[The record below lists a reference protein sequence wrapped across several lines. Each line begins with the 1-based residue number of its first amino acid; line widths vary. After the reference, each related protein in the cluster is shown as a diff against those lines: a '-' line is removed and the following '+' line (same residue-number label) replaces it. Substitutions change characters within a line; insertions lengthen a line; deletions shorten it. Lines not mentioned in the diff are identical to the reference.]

1 MNNII
6 TSSEAFQAIHA
17 GKTVLCRHITGEFE
31 ALDQFPATV
40 FAMQNYEFCIK
51 IETMELAGITFT
63 KPLTL
68 DEYQD
73 DQEVFVLSTFAPSI
87 YIVNS
92 KTAALVESINAG
104 FVQRDAEN
112 AKLQLMAL
120 TKSLGREIEGDV
132 SVTRL
137 GAEPK
142 KSKRKNKDA
151 ENKITTID
159 GEVEQ
164 AIAESQDTNQIS
176 EHASEDKCELTI
188 DAIGT
193 CKTIEETENFIS
205 CISETDFSSDQWERI
220 SKAKADKL
228 SELQYQ
234 TDLNEYLAQV
244 EKAQSPAEANSVFG
258 KTTHWT
264 DEQRKPL
271 HAAVSRRLA
280 ELPQPVV
287 KDPPSL
293 LVRIQRAA
301 NLDELAELEIEV
313 STRDAQ
319 IVPALMSEV
328 KKRRAQIDQFN
339 PSFVEDL
346 P

>member
-92 KTAALVESINAG
+92 KTAALVESINSG

-112 AKLQLMAL
+112 AKLQLKAL
-120 TKSLGREIEGDV
+120 SKALGRELNDNV

-137 GAEPK
+137 GNEPK
-142 KSKRKNKDA
+142 KTKRKK
-151 ENKITTID
+151 EPEVKITAIDDEVNETLEKVDQENTGTGITIIEQ
-159 GEVEQ
+159 GPVEIFEYKLGVGQQVEQ
-164 AIAESQDTNQIS
+164 YWDHREILND
-176 EHASEDKCELTI
+176 LI
-188 DAIGT
+188 D
-193 CKTIEETENFIS
+193 
-205 CISETDFSSDQWERI
+205 QV
-220 SKAKADKL
+220 SKAK
-228 SELQYQ
+228 
-234 TDLNEYLAQV
+234 T
-244 EKAQSPAEANSVFG
+244 PAEANAVFQHTKG
-258 KTTHWT
+258 WSQ
-264 DEQRKPL
+264 EQTAPL

-280 ELPQPVV
+280 ELPHPEI

-293 LVRIQRAA
+293 LVRIQNAPDFVA
-301 NLDELAELEIEV
+301 LDDLETEV
-313 STRDAQ
+313 STRDPFIQ
-319 IVPALMSEV
+319 KALFDEI
-328 KKRRAQIDQFN
+328 KKRRAQIKQFE
-339 PSFVEDL
+339 PDFIEDL
-346 P
+346 S

>member
-73 DQEVFVLSTFAPSI
+73 DQEVFVLNTFAPSI

-92 KTAALVESINAG
+92 KTAALVESINSG

-112 AKLQLMAL
+112 AKLQLKAL
-120 TKSLGREIEGDV
+120 SKALGRELNDNV

-137 GAEPK
+137 GNEPK
-142 KSKRKNKDA
+142 KTKRKK
-151 ENKITTID
+151 EPEVKITAIDDEVNETLEKVDQENTGTGITIIEQ
-159 GEVEQ
+159 GPVEIFEYKLGVGQQVEQ
-164 AIAESQDTNQIS
+164 YWDHREILND
-176 EHASEDKCELTI
+176 LI
-188 DAIGT
+188 D
-193 CKTIEETENFIS
+193 
-205 CISETDFSSDQWERI
+205 QV
-220 SKAKADKL
+220 SKAK
-228 SELQYQ
+228 
-234 TDLNEYLAQV
+234 T
-244 EKAQSPAEANSVFG
+244 PAEANAVFQQTKG
-258 KTTHWT
+258 WSQ
-264 DEQRKPL
+264 EQTAPL

-280 ELPQPVV
+280 ELPQPEI

-293 LVRIQRAA
+293 LVRIQNAPDFVA
-301 NLDELAELEIEV
+301 LDDLETEV
-313 STRDAQ
+313 STRDPFIQ
-319 IVPALMSEV
+319 KALFDEI
-328 KKRRAQIDQFN
+328 KKRRAQIKQFE
-339 PSFVEDL
+339 PDFIEDL
-346 P
+346 S

>member
-87 YIVNS
+87 HIVNS
-92 KTAALVESINAG
+92 KTAALVESINSG

-112 AKLQLMAL
+112 AKLQLKAL
-120 TKSLGREIEGDV
+120 SKALGRELNDNV

-137 GAEPK
+137 GNEPK
-142 KSKRKNKDA
+142 KTKRKK
-151 ENKITTID
+151 EPEVKITAIDDEENETLEKVDQENTGTGITIIEQ
-159 GEVEQ
+159 GPVEIFEYKLGVGQQVEQ
-164 AIAESQDTNQIS
+164 YWDHREILND
-176 EHASEDKCELTI
+176 LI
-188 DAIGT
+188 D
-193 CKTIEETENFIS
+193 
-205 CISETDFSSDQWERI
+205 QV
-220 SKAKADKL
+220 SKAK
-228 SELQYQ
+228 
-234 TDLNEYLAQV
+234 T
-244 EKAQSPAEANSVFG
+244 PAEANAVFQHTKG
-258 KTTHWT
+258 WSQ
-264 DEQRKPL
+264 EQTAPL

-280 ELPQPVV
+280 ELPQPEI

-293 LVRIQRAA
+293 LVRIQNAPDFVA
-301 NLDELAELEIEV
+301 LDDLETEV
-313 STRDAQ
+313 STRDPFIQ
-319 IVPALMSEV
+319 KALFDEI
-328 KKRRAQIDQFN
+328 KKRRAQIKQFE
-339 PSFVEDL
+339 PDFIEDL
-346 P
+346 S

>member
-6 TSSEAFQAIHA
+6 TSSDAFQAIHA

-92 KTAALVESINAG
+92 KTAALVESINSG

-112 AKLQLMAL
+112 AKLQLKAL
-120 TKSLGREIEGDV
+120 SKALGRELNDNV

-137 GAEPK
+137 GNEPK
-142 KSKRKNKDA
+142 KTKRKK
-151 ENKITTID
+151 EPEVKITAIDDEVNETLEKVDQENTGTGITIIEQ
-159 GEVEQ
+159 GPVEIFEYKLGVGQQVEQ
-164 AIAESQDTNQIS
+164 YWDHREILND
-176 EHASEDKCELTI
+176 LI
-188 DAIGT
+188 D
-193 CKTIEETENFIS
+193 
-205 CISETDFSSDQWERI
+205 QV
-220 SKAKADKL
+220 SKAK
-228 SELQYQ
+228 
-234 TDLNEYLAQV
+234 T
-244 EKAQSPAEANSVFG
+244 PAEANAVFQHTKG
-258 KTTHWT
+258 WSQ
-264 DEQRKPL
+264 EQTAPL

-280 ELPQPVV
+280 ELPQPEI

-293 LVRIQRAA
+293 LVRIQNAPDFVA
-301 NLDELAELEIEV
+301 LDDLETEV
-313 STRDAQ
+313 STRDPFIQ
-319 IVPALMSEV
+319 KALFDEI
-328 KKRRAQIDQFN
+328 KKRRAQIKQFE
-339 PSFVEDL
+339 PDFIEDL
-346 P
+346 S

>member
-73 DQEVFVLSTFAPSI
+73 DQEVFVLNTFAPSI

-92 KTAALVESINAG
+92 KTAALVESINSG

-112 AKLQLMAL
+112 AKLQLKAL
-120 TKSLGREIEGDV
+120 SKALGRELNDNV

-137 GAEPK
+137 GNEPK
-142 KSKRKNKDA
+142 KTKRKK
-151 ENKITTID
+151 EPEVKITAIDDEVNETLEKVDQENTGTGITIIEQ
-159 GEVEQ
+159 GPVEIFEYKLGVGQQVEQ
-164 AIAESQDTNQIS
+164 YWDHREILND
-176 EHASEDKCELTI
+176 LI
-188 DAIGT
+188 D
-193 CKTIEETENFIS
+193 
-205 CISETDFSSDQWERI
+205 QV
-220 SKAKADKL
+220 SKAK
-228 SELQYQ
+228 
-234 TDLNEYLAQV
+234 T
-244 EKAQSPAEANSVFG
+244 PAEANAVFQHTKG
-258 KTTHWT
+258 WSQ
-264 DEQRKPL
+264 EQTAPL

-280 ELPQPVV
+280 ELPQPEI

-293 LVRIQRAA
+293 LVRIQNAPDFVA
-301 NLDELAELEIEV
+301 LDDLETEV
-313 STRDAQ
+313 STRDPFIQ
-319 IVPALMSEV
+319 KALFDEI
-328 KKRRAQIDQFN
+328 KKRRAQIKQFE
-339 PSFVEDL
+339 PDFIEDL
-346 P
+346 S